1 MVPPSRRP
9 ATGHSRLPDMLPRV
23 PPSGLSGDIQVH
35 GVQVN
40 LQTEQVQVDG
50 AEHEVQGP
58 AGTGASR

>member
-1 MVPPSRRP
+1 
-9 ATGHSRLPDMLPRV
+9 MLPRV